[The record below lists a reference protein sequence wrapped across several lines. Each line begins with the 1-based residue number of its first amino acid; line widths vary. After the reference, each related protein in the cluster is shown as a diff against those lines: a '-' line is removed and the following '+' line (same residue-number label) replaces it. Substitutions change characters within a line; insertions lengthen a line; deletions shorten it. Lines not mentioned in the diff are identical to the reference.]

1 MKSKRGRPKAFHDTT
16 EQNTIQSLDRAL
28 HVVNYV
34 AKSPD
39 RSLTEIAT
47 ALEQSP
53 ATVYRVLVTLAGHQ
67 MVEID
72 PAEQTWHIGAGAF
85 RLGSAFLRRSSLVE
99 RARPVMRQLM
109 ERTGE
114 TANIGIEKN
123 GRVLFLGQVE
133 THESIRAFFPPGT
146 QAPMHTSGIGKAIL
160 SHFEADRV
168 QTIFESEAE
177 TQFTAHSLGTLDALA
192 ADLAATR
199 TRGFAVDNEE
209 RTLGMR
215 CIAAPIFNSEGEA
228 IAGLSISVPVVR
240 ISEDRI
246 PEISRAVTQ
255 AAYKLTEAI
264 GGPAIPIES

>member
-28 HVVNYV
+28 HVVRYV
-34 AKSPD
+34 AENPD

-47 ALEQSP
+47 SLEQSP

-67 MVEID
+67 MVEMD

-99 RARPVMRQLM
+99 RARPVMRHLM

-114 TANIGIEKN
+114 TANIGVEKN

-160 SHFEADRV
+160 SHFDPDRV
-168 QTIFESEAE
+168 RRIFESEAE
-177 TQFTAHSLGTLDALA
+177 TQFTVHSLGTFDALA
-192 ADLAATR
+192 SDLAASR
-199 TRGFAVDNEE
+199 VRGFAVDNEE

-215 CIAAPIFNSEGEA
+215 CIAAPIFNPDGEA
-228 IAGLSISVPVVR
+228 IAGLSISGPVVR
-240 ISEDRI
+240 IAEDRVD
-246 PEISRAVTQ
+246 EIGSAVTD
-255 AAYKLTEAI
+255 AAQKLTEAI
-264 GGPAIPIES
+264 GGTQKPPES